1 MNWVQLEQDLIRD
14 EGVRLQRY
22 ICPAGHYTIGVGHKL
37 RPHEQH
43 MLNISLT
50 EAGRLL
56 RLDINDAITD
66 LEAVF
71 GPHCLDQWS
80 ERRQRYL
87 VNMAFNLGRA
97 RFSGF
102 QKMIAAIKVGD
113 WQGARDECLNSKYAR
128 KDVPARAER
137 IAKALREG

>member
-37 RPHEQH
+37 RPHEQNL
-43 MLNISLT
+43 LNISLT

-56 RLDINDAITD
+56 RLDIDDAITD

-71 GPHCLDQWS
+71 GLHCLDHWS
-80 ERRQRYL
+80 ERRQRAL

-102 QKMIAAIKVGD
+102 EEMIAAIKVGD
-113 WQGARDECLNSKYAR
+113 WQTAAAECLNSKYAR
-128 KDVPARAER
+128 KDVPARAAR
-137 IAKALREG
+137 VARALQEG